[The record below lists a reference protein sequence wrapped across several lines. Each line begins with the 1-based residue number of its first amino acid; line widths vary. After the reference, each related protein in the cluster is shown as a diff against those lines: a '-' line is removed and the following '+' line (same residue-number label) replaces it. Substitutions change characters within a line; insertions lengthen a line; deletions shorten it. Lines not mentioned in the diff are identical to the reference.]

1 MCEQCRD
8 REERDRKMWRVISR
22 LLKGIA
28 HAIDERYPGTRD
40 TSRRA

>member
-1 MCEQCRD
+1 MCEQCQS
-8 REERDRKMWRVISR
+8 REDRDRKMWRVISR

-28 HAIDERYPGTRD
+28 NAIEERYPEIRD